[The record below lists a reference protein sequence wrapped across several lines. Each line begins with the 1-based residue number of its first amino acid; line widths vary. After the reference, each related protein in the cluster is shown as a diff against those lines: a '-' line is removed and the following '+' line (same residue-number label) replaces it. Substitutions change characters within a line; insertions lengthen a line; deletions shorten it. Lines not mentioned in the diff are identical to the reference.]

1 MLAGMPETIASGEGR
16 DATLRRRAEALGR
29 DLQDAL
35 SALVGELGRRGM
47 RDQRSIREVLQLS
60 QPVVSRLLTSVRGGD
75 PLTTL
80 SCIPGQE
87 ALRQMLR
94 GASASEVDADRV
106 VKVATAVEE
115 FGRFIDTDFGDRS
128 AFDTVLS
135 EWVVE
140 SRAAFEARHKAAAF
154 KAMSA
159 LRGVQADVVLSAG
172 IIFPTPGA
180 ENFSSIGIDA
190 LLGCRRTRPSGL
202 LRNVGSWFVPPG
214 AQHTVTSIEG
224 GPIGKASDL
233 LLTEFSTVTPDLV
246 ETVQHGDLLVE
257 TTIAGLPLGRSD
269 DAPGVDYVCAQLLSN
284 FNRRRRSKDSLTGGI
299 GGHAE
304 PPCEYFVVDV
314 WLHDEVWPEA
324 RPEVH
329 IFDTVVRGA
338 GHPDDPARRNDR
350 LDMVEAVQAV
360 GVGPDAFRLP
370 EYPRYGELLR
380 HVCGVVGIDAAK
392 LRGFRC
398 KIRYPIYGS
407 QIGIAFELPA

>member
-1 MLAGMPETIASGEGR
+1 MVDMLMISESR
-16 DATLRRRAEALGR
+16 DTALRQRAELLGR
-29 DLQDAL
+29 KLQDAL
-35 SALVGELGRRGM
+35 STLVSELGRRGV

-60 QPVVSRLLTSVRGGD
+60 QPVVSRLLASVRGGD

-80 SCIPGQE
+80 NSVPGQE

-94 GASASEVDADRV
+94 GASAADVDRDCTT
-106 VKVATAVEE
+106 KVAAAVDEL
-115 FGRFIDTDFGDRS
+115 GHFIDADFGDRA
-128 AFDTVLS
+128 AFDAVLS
-135 EWVVE
+135 DWVVE
-140 SRAAFEARHKAAAF
+140 SRGAFEARHKAAAF

-180 ENFSSIGIDA
+180 ENFSSVGIDA

-214 AQHTVTSIEG
+214 AHHTVTSLEG
-224 GPIGKASDL
+224 RPIAKASDML
-233 LLTEFSTVTPDLV
+233 LAGFSTVTPDLV
-246 ETVQHGDLLVE
+246 ETVQHSSVFVE
-257 TTIAGLPLGRSD
+257 TTISGLPLGRSD
-269 DAPGVDYVCAQLLSN
+269 NAPGVDYVCGQLLSN
-284 FNRRRRSKDSLTGGI
+284 FNRRRRSSDSSTAGI

-304 PPCEYFVVDV
+304 PPCEYFIVDV
-314 WLHDEVWPEA
+314 WLHDEVWPDSRA
-324 RPEVH
+324 EVH

-338 GHPDDPARRNDR
+338 AHPNDAARRNDR
-350 LDMVEAVQAV
+350 LDMVETVQSL
-360 GVGPDAFRLP
+360 GSGPDAFRLP

-380 HVCGVVGIDAAK
+380 HVCAVAGVDTAR

-407 QIGIAFELPA
+407 QIGIEFELPA